1 MTKTYSLSSMHKLVD
16 LNGDLTNFDLAF
28 TVKSKDG
35 SEFEGVVVDQ
45 KMLDSGDPIKY
56 RKAPG
61 SLSGNIVSD
70 KGIYQNFFLVLRSV
84 NECEC
89 DVSIDIKEI
98 PAKEPDPT
106 PIQPSV
112 QQEKAPVENL
122 GKALSSVKSPKSGD
136 YNWKLIIIFLIVLGA
151 GGYIFYIYSQKKKD
165 ANSNTNTND
174 ANAKSVMPAPSSP
187 LAVPP
192 TSNGFP
198 LGGSQGGSLGFA
210 PSPPSQSLTDR
221 AHRLQPTY

>member
-56 RKAPG
+56 RKSPG

-70 KGIYQNFFLVLRSV
+70 KGVYQNFFLVLRSV

-89 DVSIDIKEI
+89 EVSINIKEI

-106 PIQPSV
+106 PTPV

-122 GKALSSVKSPKSGD
+122 GKALSTIKSPRSGT
-136 YNWKLIIIFLIVLGA
+136 YNWKLIIIFLIVLGV

-165 ANSNTNTND
+165 GGVDTNSD
-174 ANAKSVMPAPSSP
+174 ISPSSSTVV
-187 LAVPP
+187 VPP
-192 TSNGFP
+192 TSNSYSV
-198 LGGSQGGSLGFA
+198 GGSQGGSLKFS
-210 PSPPSQSLTDR
+210 SPASNSLTDR
-221 AHRLQPTY
+221 LHRLQPN